1 MGSPWSL
8 SRTDPRFEHHPKLG
22 LPAHPAPVPMLR
34 KLISGIQIASLFG
47 IGVLSTV
54 GAIAAQCRL
63 EQGGV
68 VVQVD
73 VPPDESSLVG
83 RWTELDEFRVRTAMS
98 VPSKGQPWLL
108 IEVYANA
115 ANKDIRIISSQ
126 TVESPYRTGR
136 VEVVEPKLGATLVYE
151 CKDDRP

>member
-1 MGSPWSL
+1 MTFNIPV
-8 SRTDPRFEHHPKLG
+8 RTWPSHHPKLV
-22 LPAHPAPVPMLR
+22 LPTHPAPLPMLR

-47 IGVLSTV
+47 IGVLSAT

-73 VPPDESSLVG
+73 VPPEESSLVG
-83 RWTELDEFRVRTAMS
+83 RWTEMDEFRVRTAMS

-108 IEVYANA
+108 IEVYANTA
-115 ANKDIRIISSQ
+115 HKDVRIISSQ

-136 VEVVEPKLGATLVYE
+136 VEVVEPKLGAVLIYE